1 MSTSEATAG
10 AAGGYN
16 TADAHRLD
24 ITHIIYTS
32 ICDSS
37 TKLGCRKPP
46 LYSSSRDL
54 LANYIATIELIVITT
69 SPNSRKWHVRRVQ
82 HPNLLAQLPKTLNPP
97 QPDL

>member
-54 LANYIATIELIVITT
+54 LANY
-69 SPNSRKWHVRRVQ
+69 SPPHVESRDPRLDIDDLRRFPVVEFEE
-82 HPNLLAQLPKTLNPP
+82 
-97 QPDL
+97 